1 MTVLWRSWQGKKPS
15 GTERKVLKV
24 YQNFKREKIDSKHS
38 YLPIHY
44 GTFGWFV
51 DVGGRKRRFLL
62 YIPDG
67 VRESCPGVLVLGEN
81 GKTADDL
88 LNESG

>member
-1 MTVLWRSWQGKKPS
+1 M
-15 GTERKVLKV
+15 
-24 YQNFKREKIDSKHS
+24 YQNFKREKIDPKHP

-44 GTFGWFV
+44 GTFEQFV

-67 VRESCPGVLVLGEN
+67 VRESCPGVLVLGGN
-81 GKTADDL
+81 GRTADDL
-88 LNESG
+88 VRESGWCALSMRK